1 MLSRIEIS
9 NFKAITEK
17 LTLDGLANVNYLV
30 GPNGCGKSSV
40 LEALSSFQNDKKD
53 NPYQHKETEWYKYDE
68 QTKKCSIGIGFSSK
82 RKIYHKDNS
91 NVSLSYSGESSS
103 YSIELEGNINI
114 NYSKNYVGFNY
125 LNKYGSDDEGQERA
139 KSTFRRLCNDHWLAP
154 YIILDNPIKN
164 IKEFFKKFENKKKER
179 SYWQCWKYNLDFDSY
194 YEILPDLKI
203 GLNGKLRKV
212 KNKYYFFTHEELE
225 DEYYDYEYTDYTKG
239 TIELNN
245 LSDGQKYIVLFLL
258 QIQYYLTSVD
268 QDSTTKHKIL
278 SFLIDEPER
287 GLHPK
292 LQKTLI
298 DIFSII
304 SSKYHSGVQFLIST
318 HSPFIISAAAKED
331 GQKVYLIEGGQC
343 AKPEGYIGYEMKEI
357 ANEMLGAKTTDILF
371 EHYIL
376 CEGSTDVEILN
387 YIFQPYKNVKFILA
401 DNKDEVNK
409 KIAVG
414 LILNKISDEIKI
426 SGFVDWDGDN
436 KTTKEFKEN
445 WEEKFGLKISD
456 TKPKQKLESFLYD
469 KSVLEILKKD
479 FPKID
484 TNREIDDKIDPNL
497 DSFFQDSKDKKHT
510 GHCENWFRLEWQ
522 NLGYDKFTNSNKKDF
537 QLNKLAEIIREMG
550 KVELNLPK
558 EERNN
563 IYWQLHKLIFT

>member
-1 MLSRIEIS
+1 MTKSRGQTKIGWYFSPLQLMLSRIEIS
-9 NFKAITEK
+9 NFKAIKETP
-17 LTLDGLANVNYLV
+17 LVLDGLAPVNYLV

-40 LEALSSFQNDKKD
+40 LEGIINNSANKSFGFNFKIRDKLFKDHLNLTEVSEENFLKAESFLKTTGFNFESKKINPDTNHHYTNFFECLKTLGINLQGVIYPKGGGQGNNIATLYFNELKKLSIKYKILTYNDFQFDELKITKD
-53 NPYQHKETEWYKYDE
+53 NIDKIRFNKEDPDDIIMLKFLNEYFYKNKPKLVDISIERITKEIRVLDANFNKNFIKDFATGYQNLYTLYYQIHKEVK
-68 QTKKCSIGIGFSSK
+68 TKTITSQE
-82 RKIYHKDNS
+82 
-91 NVSLSYSGESSS
+91 YSVIA
-103 YSIELEGNINI
+103 IE
-114 NYSKNYVGFNY
+114 
-125 LNKYGSDDEGQERA
+125 
-139 KSTFRRLCNDHWLAP
+139 
-154 YIILDNPIKN
+154 
-164 IKEFFKKFENKKKER
+164 
-179 SYWQCWKYNLDFDSY
+179 
-194 YEILPDLKI
+194 
-203 GLNGKLRKV
+203 
-212 KNKYYFFTHEELE
+212 
-225 DEYYDYEYTDYTKG
+225 
-239 TIELNN
+239 
-245 LSDGQKYIVLFLL
+245 
-258 QIQYYLTSVD
+258 
-268 QDSTTKHKIL
+268 
-278 SFLIDEPER
+278 EPEN
-287 GLHPK
+287 GLHPEYQK
-292 LQKTLI
+292 LLPE
-298 DIFSII
+298 IF
-304 SSKYHSGVQFLIST
+304 KDFADAHKVKFLIST

-331 GQKVYLIEGGQC
+331 GQKVYLIEDGKC
-343 AKPEGYIGYEMKEI
+343 EKSDGYVGFEMKEI
-357 ANEMLGAKTTDILF
+357 ANKMLGAKTTDILF

-436 KTTKEFKEN
+436 KSTKEFKEN